1 MTMYTGPV
9 GAPLYCSTPSNPLT
23 YSPFTTPFI
32 ALPAKLY
39 QSGAVEC
46 GDLYLLRFADGTT
59 ITARA
64 YDAGPLSLYCVMQ
77 PDGTCP
83 PIYADVP
90 RHLWPVEGIS
100 GWVEVSPISQWA
112 RKWGLNAQ

>member
-1 MTMYTGPV
+1 MYAGAL
-9 GAPLYCSTPSNPLT
+9 GAPLFCDTPAQPLT
-23 YSPFTTPFI
+23 YSPHTTPFI
-32 ALPAKLY
+32 AVPVKDIK
-39 QSGAVEC
+39 SGKVVC
-46 GDLYLLRFADGTT
+46 GDFYLLRFSDGTT